1 MFLRIYLGLLAAVS
15 LALLSSYL
23 IFSAVNQMR
32 MEAHNK
38 AIYAGT
44 FQLIKAGLSRHQ
56 GQKQR
61 EWLAIVKRL
70 SGLPLSLTPLDST
83 DQAAKQAGKFDE
95 DNFRFQQH
103 LKDHTYQISMLIGQD
118 QILKAEI
125 ESVSEQQL
133 RVASLLILNE
143 LGRTKPEHLHDKL
156 EQIQRLFSFP
166 LTLGVLSETHL
177 DSSQR
182 ARVRSGSATVVLN
195 ATEDGDSHSVY
206 ALINKQQD
214 RVLIY
219 GPIPIFVETP
229 LSLLV
234 SLLTLSILIIG
245 LAAYGLVRRLEVRLQ
260 SMSRHVERFGP
271 EDLTR
276 RLNEPGDD
284 AVAQLADNLD
294 SMAGRIAS
302 LIEDQKH
309 MSQAISH
316 ELRTPIARMKFRLDM
331 LEMQTGNATS
341 LDKIDGLKRDLNEL
355 NTLIDEA
362 LFFQKI
368 DSLDTL
374 MGSSIETL
382 LLPECCLEITEK
394 ALPLASGKTLSM
406 AIPDGTQAQANGTY
420 LRRLL
425 QNLILNALRYCHE
438 RVEISYQCN
447 TDEHILI
454 IDDDGE
460 GIPKDL
466 RESLFQP
473 FQRAETSRNKKS
485 GGYGLGLAIVKRIAD
500 LHRGQIIVTDS
511 PLGGAQFRFS
521 WPKKL

>member
-1 MFLRIYLGLLAAVS
+1 MFVRIYLGLLAAVS

-23 IFSAVNQMR
+23 IFTAVNQMR

-56 GQKQR
+56 GQKQQ
-61 EWLAIVKRL
+61 EWLTIVKRL
-70 SGLPLSLTPLDST
+70 SGLPLSLTPLSAQDR
-83 DQAAKQAGKFDE
+83 AAKSTGPLDE
-95 DNFRFQQH
+95 DDFHFQRHPQ
-103 LKDHTYQISMLIGQD
+103 DHTYQVSMLIGDD

-133 RVASLLILNE
+133 RVAAVLIINE
-143 LGRTKPEHLHDKL
+143 LGRTRSEHLHEKL
-156 EQIQRLFSFP
+156 ARIQQLFSFP
-166 LTLGVLSETHL
+166 LTLGILSETHL
-177 DSSQR
+177 DNSQR
-182 ARVRSGSATVVLN
+182 TRVKSGSATVVLN

-206 ALINKQQD
+206 AMVNKPQEQ
-214 RVLIY
+214 VLIY

-234 SLLTLSILIIG
+234 SLLSLSILIIG
-245 LAAYGLVRRLEVRLQ
+245 LAAYGLVRRLEIRLQ

-284 AVAQLADNLD
+284 AVAQLAGNIDG
-294 SMAGRIAS
+294 MAGRIAS

-382 LLPECCLEITEK
+382 LLPECCLEITEN

-406 AIPDGTQAQANGTY
+406 TIPEGIQVQANATY

-438 RVEISYQCN
+438 RVEISYQSS
-447 TDEHILI
+447 TDKHTLI

-460 GIPKDL
+460 GIPEDL

-500 LHRGQIIVTDS
+500 LHCGQIIVTES
-511 PLGGAQFRFS
+511 HLGGAQFRFS
-521 WPKKL
+521 WPKSL